1 MKLVLVLTFD
11 LAFSI
16 FLVNIVDIAYAA
28 LKEEQSKS
36 KSESESESETKK

>member
-11 LAFSI
+11 LVFSI
-16 FLVNIVDIAYAA
+16 CLVTIVDIAYAA

-36 KSESESESETKK
+36 KSKSESETKK